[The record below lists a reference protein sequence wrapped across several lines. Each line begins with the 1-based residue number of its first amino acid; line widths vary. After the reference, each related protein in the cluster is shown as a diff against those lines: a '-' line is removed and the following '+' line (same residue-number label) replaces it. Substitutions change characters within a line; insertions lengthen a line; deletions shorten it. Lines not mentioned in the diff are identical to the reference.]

1 MSYMIYH
8 LNGVSDPAKTVKSQ
22 HLYLKSEWGETVQP
36 NASTERKQV
45 VLDVPL
51 ASIIQH
57 FSRSK

>member
-1 MSYMIYH
+1 MIYH
-8 LNGVSDPAKTVKSQ
+8 LNGVSYPAKTVKSQ